1 LVTVH
6 APPDATLDPQL
17 FLSVAEGIDAVNCD
31 PPTNVVVRG
40 LPFHFTTAPETNPV
54 PLTVSVKAGLP
65 GATLVGTSGCF
76 TNGTGFCPKVA
87 PERIPRHI
95 SDTMNFTGISFRVRL
110 VLQDSFRDETFSKT
124 GPWRADADDCT
135 AHG

>member
-1 LVTVH
+1 VTVH

-54 PLTVSVKAGLP
+54 PWAQSSSQMPTIVQLTA
-65 GATLVGTSGCF
+65 
-76 TNGTGFCPKVA
+76 
-87 PERIPRHI
+87 
-95 SDTMNFTGISFRVRL
+95 DT
-110 VLQDSFRDETFSKT
+110 E
-124 GPWRADADDCT
+124 
-135 AHG
+135 